1 MFDTDYQLRYLPVFY
16 EDLNRAVTYISRE
29 LNNIKAAND
38 LINAVEKAILERQPA
53 AESFEPYESKIDR
66 KYPYYRIYVNNYIV
80 FYVVIH
86 DGDSRIMEVRR
97 LLYNR
102 QNRESLI

>member
-1 MFDTDYQLRYLPVFY
+1 MFDAEYQLRYLPLFY
-16 EDLNRAVTYISRE
+16 DDLARAVTYISGE

-38 LINAVEKAILERQPA
+38 LIDAVEKAILERQLA
-53 AESFEPYESKIDR
+53 AESFEPYKSKIDR
-66 KYPYYRIYVNNYIV
+66 KYPYYRIYVKNYIV

-86 DGDSRIMEVRR
+86 DGDTKIMEIRR

-102 QNRESLI
+102 QDRASLL